1 MPKGPVIIS
10 SATDSEDAA
19 YGLAAG
25 ALAARLGAS
34 AQIVGPVV
42 GVYRWEGAVRTSR
55 EWRVEIRTTADRV
68 PALTIYLKENHTY
81 PLPEIFATPIE
92 GGSAEYL
99 NWLVEQTR

>member
-10 SATDSEDAA
+10 STTDSEDAA

-34 AQIVGPVV
+34 AHIVGPLV
-42 GVYRWEGAVRTSR
+42 GMYRWEGSVRTSR

-68 PALTIYLKENHTY
+68 AALTVHLKENHTY
-81 PLPEIFATPIE
+81 ELPEILATPIE

-99 NWLVEQTR
+99 GWLVGQTR